1 MKILLAILSSSN
13 ELYQK
18 TTKTILD
25 AYDEMKS
32 RFKLQCEFDIMTVL
46 SGDKTERVENVFY
59 VNCDDSDVASKQL
72 AITEYLNEHDE
83 YDVIIRTN
91 ATTVV
96 NLNYADVIAR
106 KFLDEDVIYTTM
118 FITYDLTNYGNRVFH
133 HPLGSFMMFS
143 KSLFQKYFSDTQLY
157 NTCKDELIEFA
168 GFLKSDKFEYWK
180 GIPDDLIL
188 GYMLSKQN
196 AKIEL
201 RTCSSF
207 MIDDELDMNDM
218 LSENLLSFRAKTKE
232 SYTEKDYK
240 DRINIEPLLLKMAA
254 QLMISNPIEDIEILH
269 YLYVYNI

>member
-1 MKILLAILSSSN
+1 MKILLAILSSNN

-25 AYDEMKS
+25 AYDEMKR

-46 SGDKTERVENVFY
+46 SGDKTERVEDVFY

-72 AITEYLNEHDE
+72 SITEYLNEHDE

-91 ATTVV
+91 STTVV
-96 NLNYADVIAR
+96 NLNYADIIAR
-106 KFLDEDVIYTTM
+106 NFLDEDVIYTTRG
-118 FITYDLTNYGNRVFH
+118 FVVDLTDYGNRVCH
-133 HPLGSFMMFS
+133 HPYGNFMMFN

-157 NTCKDELIEFA
+157 NTCNIELNNIYNFSI
-168 GFLKSDKFEYWK
+168 SDKCEFWK
-180 GIPDDLIL
+180 GVPDDFIL

-201 RTCSSF
+201 RFCSSF
-207 MIDDELDMNDM
+207 MIGDELDTI
-218 LSENLLSFRAKTKE
+218 SENLLSFRAKTKD
-232 SYTEKDYK
+232 SYTENDYK

-254 QLMISNPIEDIEILH
+254 QLMIQNPIEDIEVLH
-269 YLYVYNI
+269 YWYVYNF

>member
-25 AYDEMKS
+25 AYDEMKR

-46 SGDKTERVENVFY
+46 SGDKTERVDDVFY

-96 NLNYADVIAR
+96 NLNYADIIAR
-106 KFLDEDVIYTTM
+106 KFLDEDVIYNGGLYTV
-118 FITYDLTNYGNRVFH
+118 DLTNYGNRVFYY
-133 HPLGSFMMFS
+133 PLGSFMMFS

-157 NTCKDELIEFA
+157 NTCNNELNNIYNFS
-168 GFLKSDKFEYWK
+168 LSDKFEFWK
-180 GIPDDLIL
+180 GVPDDFVL
-188 GYMLSKQN
+188 GYMLLKQN

-207 MIDDELDMNDM
+207 MIGDELDTI
-218 LSENLLSFRAKTKE
+218 SENLLSFRAKTKE

-240 DRINIEPLLLKMAA
+240 DRISVEPLLLKMAA
-254 QLMISNPIEDIEILH
+254 QLMISNPIEDIDVLH